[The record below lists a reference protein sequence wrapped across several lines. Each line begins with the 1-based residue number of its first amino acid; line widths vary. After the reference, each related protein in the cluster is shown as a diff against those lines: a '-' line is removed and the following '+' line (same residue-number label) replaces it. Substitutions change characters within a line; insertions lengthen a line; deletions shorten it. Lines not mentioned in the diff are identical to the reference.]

1 MSEPDV
7 NKPATELLG
16 PTETLSINLGLD
28 EYDDIFSDFDARPYS
43 ARMLS
48 EDFLHELKRA
58 SLGQEDEGLILNLL
72 LPKDRRNAAT
82 EKVVRD
88 RLKSHFRRRHLR
100 LEEKH
105 RKDIILGVLMVA
117 IGVICMLVATYLL
130 TGFAQNLW
138 RSFIVVLLEPA
149 GWFTFWEGLSQLLFY
164 SKDTKPNLVFYRK
177 MSSAKIGF
185 VSVG

>member
-1 MSEPDV
+1 MSEPEV
-7 NKPATELLG
+7 NKPAAENPG
-16 PTETLSINLGLD
+16 PAETLSINLGLD
-28 EYDDIFSDFDARPYS
+28 EYDDIFSDFDARPY
-43 ARMLS
+43 AQRMLS

-58 SLGQEDEGLILNLL
+58 SLGQGDEGVVLNLL
-72 LPKDRRNAAT
+72 LPQARRNPAT

-105 RKDIILGVLMVA
+105 RKDITIGVLMVA
-117 IGVICMLVATYLL
+117 LGIVCMLVATYLL
-130 TGFAQNLW
+130 TGFPQNLW

-164 SKDTKPNLVFYRK
+164 SKDTQPNLVFYRK
-177 MSSAKIGF
+177 MSGAKIGF